1 MAIVIFFAP
10 YAIHSVSRSVL
21 NPYLGQWPILG
32 LDLRIIFIEFHAQ
45 IASDILS
52 VRVSIVTIVPY
63 SIFTEEKIVCVIVL
77 LVV

>member
-1 MAIVIFFAP
+1 MAIVIFFAA
-10 YAIHSVSRSVL
+10 YAISSVSRSVL

-52 VRVSIVTIVPY
+52 VRVSIVTIAH
-63 SIFTEEKIVCVIVL
+63 IQFCTGK
-77 LVV
+77 LVRATSYIHNS